1 MSGGEQIAEGV
12 VEVITD
18 TTMGLSVVRPP
29 GPCIAVSDWE
39 GVCFAGLEACWFFF
53 GFFWFCCVW
62 ALVSGRWL
70 ELGSRMWCWAWLG
83 FFVWVSSRII
93 KFFCG
98 LSLIVVRVV
107 AVQEV

>member
-53 GFFWFCCVW
+53 WVFLVLLCLGVGFWKMVGAGFENVVLGLAWFLC
-62 ALVSGRWL
+62 LS
-70 ELGSRMWCWAWLG
+70 
-83 FFVWVSSRII
+83 FF
-93 KFFCG
+93 
-98 LSLIVVRVV
+98 
-107 AVQEV
+107 